1 MRCHSSQRREQR
13 SIQFVHVEGI
23 SCIDDD
29 LQMEDAQFENAGS
42 QVTAAST
49 LKERL
54 IEELREL
61 ARQNSEI
68 AAQLRTIRQIQK
80 SLAHGLDPNPASTSA
95 CAHLMRACRIALLES
110 DKPQTLQQIHARIE
124 HRASFYFTAPEK
136 AASMIGRTLA
146 EMAARGE
153 TQCNAGSWE
162 RSLPAV
168 WR

>member
-1 MRCHSSQRREQR
+1 M
-13 SIQFVHVEGI
+13 
-23 SCIDDD
+23 DDD